1 MPSDLDPIDNMKEQ
15 VVRFRSAINA
25 LDSAVDI
32 AFAAKAA
39 WIVGNY
45 REAIK
50 GFGVAHEDM
59 REVSVFA
66 RRLPDDLRVSILE
79 DQPYTDILEV
89 LGDLEGHLARECE
102 ARLAAEVEKPNGF
115 FPFAPFRLPPLPK
128 PPWANGS

>member
-1 MPSDLDPIDNMKEQ
+1 MPSGLDPIDNMKEQ
-15 VVRFRSAINA
+15 AVRMRSAINA
-25 LDSAVDI
+25 LDSAINTVY
-32 AFAAKAA
+32 AAKAA

-79 DQPYTDILEV
+79 DQPYTDILEI
-89 LGDLEGHLARECE
+89 LGDLEDSLARGCE
-102 ARLAAEVEKPNGF
+102 VSVAHEVEKPNGF